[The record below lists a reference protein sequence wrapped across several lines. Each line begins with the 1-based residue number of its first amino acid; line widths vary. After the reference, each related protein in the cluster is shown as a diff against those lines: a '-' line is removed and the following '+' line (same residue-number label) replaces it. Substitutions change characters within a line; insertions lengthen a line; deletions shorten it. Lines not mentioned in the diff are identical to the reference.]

1 MYIVNVKHCFI
12 AKNINLCTLN
22 EKNEISLQEYLIQ
35 IAKFTKK
42 LRYNNFDGSSNYEF
56 NI

>member
-22 EKNEISLQEYLIQ
+22 KKNEISLQEYLIQ
-35 IAKFTKK
+35 IAKQV